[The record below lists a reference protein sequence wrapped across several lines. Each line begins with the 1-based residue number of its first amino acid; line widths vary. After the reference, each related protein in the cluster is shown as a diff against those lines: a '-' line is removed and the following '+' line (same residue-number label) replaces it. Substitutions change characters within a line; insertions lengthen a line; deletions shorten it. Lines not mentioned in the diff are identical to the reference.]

1 MSQDYTNAESV
12 GGEAFAKLFNWAK
25 RKFSQYQERS
35 FKHCLLRLSENF
47 KGGLRCV
54 GIKKILK
61 PYKFSFKE
69 ILSTFCVKIRQ
80 YIVP

>member
-1 MSQDYTNAESV
+1 MCGD
-12 GGEAFAKLFNWAK
+12 
-25 RKFSQYQERS
+25 QE
-35 FKHCLLRLSENF
+35 
-47 KGGLRCV
+47 
-54 GIKKILK
+54 K